1 MHLKL
6 LLRLLLRFCQRQLS
20 FGMPDSSQKGEA
32 RQQQQLLLLL
42 ELRSLRMNLML
53 RDKQVWTLETRWSA

>member
-6 LLRLLLRFCQRQLS
+6 PLRLLLRFYQKQLS
-20 FGMPDSSQKGEA
+20 FEMPGSSQKGEA

-42 ELRSLRMNLML
+42 ALRSLRMNLML
-53 RDKQVWTLETRWSA
+53 KDK